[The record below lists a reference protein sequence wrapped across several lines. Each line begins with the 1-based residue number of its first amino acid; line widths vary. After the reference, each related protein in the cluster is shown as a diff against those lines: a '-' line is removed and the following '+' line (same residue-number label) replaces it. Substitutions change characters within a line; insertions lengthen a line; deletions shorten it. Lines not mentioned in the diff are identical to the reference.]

1 MPQAIMHIHKYRHRF
16 SFAIPKPC
24 LKIKANSTRKS
35 GMIRDC
41 AVVANQAKARRKI

>member
-24 LKIKANSTRKS
+24 LKIKQTHLENRE
-35 GMIRDC
+35 
-41 AVVANQAKARRKI
+41 